1 MANKLF
7 IVPITEIEDE
17 SIEKAQGPKYTDR
30 VDAYSGTMF
39 EFPEDL
45 VLPFSGQQMYIV
57 RFFGSESTLTD
68 IEGEADAHTREEY
81 GIPKE
86 TIVDWLND
94 STGVAHSFSGWMER
108 FDVAQPE

>member
-17 SIEKAQGPKYTDR
+17 TVGKARGPKYADR
-30 VDAYSGTMF
+30 VDGYSGTMF
-39 EFPEDL
+39 EFPEDT

-57 RFFGSESTLTD
+57 RFFGPESTLTD
-68 IEGEADAHTREEY
+68 IKGEADAHTRQEY
-81 GIPKE
+81 DIPKE

-94 STGVAHSFSGWMER
+94 ATGVAHSFSGWMER
-108 FDVAQPE
+108 FNVDPPE